1 MIAWPV
7 PGIVAGRGLLIPR
20 GVVGQVFV
28 SLEGRPWPVVL
39 SFKPRGGR
47 SGGRCSSAEARVA
60 KEQGVCSRGRGVVDG
75 SPAAAS
81 SSDEEGERRRRVW
94 GRRSGCLDAPDD
106 LCPLGLE
113 LCGVALV
120 GLLLAVFEAGALVV
134 L

>member
-1 MIAWPV
+1 M
-7 PGIVAGRGLLIPR
+7 
-20 GVVGQVFV
+20 
-28 SLEGRPWPVVL
+28 
-39 SFKPRGGR
+39 
-47 SGGRCSSAEARVA
+47 A
-60 KEQGVCSRGRGVVDG
+60 KEQSVCPRGRGVVGG

-81 SSDEEGERRRRVW
+81 SSDEKGERCRRVW

-106 LCPLGLE
+106 LGPLGLE